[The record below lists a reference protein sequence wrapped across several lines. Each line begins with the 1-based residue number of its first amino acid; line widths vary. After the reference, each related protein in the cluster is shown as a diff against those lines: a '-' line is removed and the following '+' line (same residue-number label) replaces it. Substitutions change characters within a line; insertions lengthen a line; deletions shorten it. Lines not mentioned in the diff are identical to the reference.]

1 MRLRASSI
9 GRRFSPAETRYFEG
23 LELAPR
29 AGLEPFERQTRVH
42 AAVQARDGIPD
53 CLEHPAN
60 LSVPTLV
67 ERQLDARLCQAP
79 DSGRSRHAVFELD
92 SFGQGLEYVFV
103 RTAVDV
109 GDVHLLHPVTRMR
122 EPVRERAVVREQQR
136 SGGIDVQPAD

>member
-9 GRRFSPAETRYFEG
+9 GLRFWPAEARPFEG

-29 AGLEPFERQTRVH
+29 AGLKPFERQTRIH

-67 ERQLDARLCQAP
+67 ERQLDARRCQAP
-79 DSGRSRHAVFELD
+79 DSGRCGQAVFELK
-92 SFGQGLEYVFV
+92 SFGQSL
-103 RTAVDV
+103 
-109 GDVHLLHPVTRMR
+109 
-122 EPVRERAVVREQQR
+122 
-136 SGGIDVQPAD
+136 